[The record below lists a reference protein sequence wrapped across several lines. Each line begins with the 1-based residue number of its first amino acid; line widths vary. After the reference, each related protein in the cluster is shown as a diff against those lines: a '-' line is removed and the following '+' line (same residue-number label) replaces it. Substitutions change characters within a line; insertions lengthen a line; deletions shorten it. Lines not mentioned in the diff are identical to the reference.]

1 MKLLHFSNTKI
12 EKVEIRYRN
21 AFYCFEYENVDKEDM
36 HTGFY
41 YGKII
46 NVIETK
52 ENVNILDMTNEEVI
66 VSFLNNSELEAIL
79 KKDCEDLGLEF
90 NEEGLLDLFNKEWYD
105 MPIEEALNKWA
116 SENGYD
122 IIKYLDNS
130 DGYEHDSYAI
140 VNLECLA

>member
-21 AFYCFEYENVDKEDM
+21 AFYCFEYENVDEEDM